1 MKTSLGMDTDR
12 ICDQCT
18 NTINGGYQW
27 QISMVTIN
35 GNYYYQW
42 QLSLSMVTTINGNYY
57 YQWQL
62 SMVIY

>member
-42 QLSLSMVTTINGNYY
+42 QLS
-57 YQWQL
+57 
-62 SMVIY
+62 MVIY